1 MHDSFLR
8 GNAWWCRLRG
18 GGWSQ
23 NHYIERWL
31 YSLTYKMYKSIQ
43 TRCIPQIKS
52 QTMQHALMNLV
63 NTTLSEK
70 YVEP

>member
-18 GGWSQ
+18 GGGWSQ

-31 YSLTYKMYKSIQ
+31 NSPWISRASGWQTERADCNYIFEKITYLENYFNKDKSVG
-43 TRCIPQIKS
+43 
-52 QTMQHALMNLV
+52 L
-63 NTTLSEK
+63 
-70 YVEP
+70 

>member
-18 GGWSQ
+18 GGGWSQ

-31 YSLTYKMYKSIQ
+31 NSPWISRASGWQ
-43 TRCIPQIKS
+43 TERADCNYLK
-52 QTMQHALMNLV
+52 
-63 NTTLSEK
+63 K
-70 YVEP
+70 